1 MGLPWPQRTLAFF
14 EGISTTEMQLVASAS
29 LVIGSVV
36 ASHVL
41 APFLV
46 RSLRDVVSERVVVGH
61 VEETVDLVADHV
73 PWRVPVWLF
82 VRSLQTVIVGLTGLA
97 LLAVWGRF
105 DLLAIILALFDQ
117 SVPRLVQVGMTVG
130 LLVGTYVGTGLL
142 EDWLKRFG
150 ETSDRLTKH
159 QEEISIRVLQLVIF
173 ASVGL
178 VVLSIWNVDLSGL
191 LVGAGFLGIV
201 VGMAARQT
209 LGSLIAGFVLMF
221 SRPFEIGDW
230 VEIDDQEGIV
240 TDITIT
246 NTRVEN
252 FDGEFVVIPND
263 RVGDSTVINRT
274 KKGRIRLRLDV
285 GVDYDADVETAV
297 ELAEAAMTDVDEVMI
312 VPAPEAYPKRFGDS
326 AVVLELRFWIEKP
339 SARRRTR
346 ALAQVIRAVKA
357 AYDSADVKIPY
368 PQRELAG
375 REETGGVRVRDG
387 TRGDPDS
394 RDGPEPTG
402 PRRRVEPE

>member
-1 MGLPWPQRTLAFF
+1 MGLPWPQRTLALL
-14 EGISTTEMQLVASAS
+14 ENISTTEMQLVASAA
-29 LVIGSVV
+29 LVIGGVV
-36 ASHVL
+36 ASHVV

-46 RSLRDVVSERVVVGH
+46 RSFRDVVAERVVTGH
-61 VEETVDLVADHV
+61 VEELVELVTDYV
-73 PWRVPVWLF
+73 PLRVPVWLF
-82 VRSLQTVIVGLTGLA
+82 VRSLQTAIVGLTALA
-97 LLAVWGRF
+97 VLAVWGRF
-105 DLLAIILALFDQ
+105 GLLAEILTLFDQ
-117 SVPRLVQVGMTVG
+117 SVPRLVQVGLTVA
-130 LLVGTYVGTGLL
+130 LLGGTYVGTGIL

-230 VEIDDQEGIV
+230 IEIGDHEGIV

-246 NTRVEN
+246 NTRIEN

-285 GVDYDADVETAV
+285 GVDYGADVDEAV
-297 ELAEAAMTDVDEVMI
+297 DLAETAMTDVDEVMR

-339 SARRRTR
+339 SARRRAR
-346 ALAQVIRAVKA
+346 ALANVLGEVKA
-357 AYDSADVKIPY
+357 TYDDAGVKIPF
-368 PQRELAG
+368 PQRELGG
-375 REETGGVRVRDG
+375 REETGGLRVREESSAPG
-387 TRGDPDS
+387 SRSSEPADS
-394 RDGPEPTG
+394 
-402 PRRRVEPE
+402 RRRVEPE